1 MINSQTD
8 LELQAT
14 YLIEDRIHPA
24 YRVLPHE
31 RRRRHRKIRRQARR

>member
-1 MINSQTD
+1 MNTHQTA
-8 LELQAT
+8 LEIQAS

-31 RRRRHRKIRRQARR
+31 LRRRHRMVRRRDRS

>member
-1 MINSQTD
+1 MINNQTT
-8 LELQAT
+8 LELQAS

-31 RRRRHRKIRRQARR
+31 LRRRHRKIRRLRP